1 MMCPGSGDD
10 CFTIF
15 AYRERRTES
24 IRRRGHGTRE
34 RAAPLLRLTGTPRR
48 AEN

>member
-24 IRRRGHGTRE
+24 INGAGMAPENVLRRCCV
-34 RAAPLLRLTGTPRR
+34 
-48 AEN
+48 